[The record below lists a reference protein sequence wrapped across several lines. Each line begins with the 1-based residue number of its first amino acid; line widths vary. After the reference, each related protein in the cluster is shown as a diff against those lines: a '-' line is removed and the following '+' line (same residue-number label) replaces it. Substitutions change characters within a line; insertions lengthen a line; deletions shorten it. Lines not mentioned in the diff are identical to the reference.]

1 MPKHAAE
8 LDAAIMT
15 SCATGLDTLNVQPI
29 LEESGC
35 LTELHFVPVPSDMI
49 LLGARYTA
57 RHSCGMTERPR
68 KTPFQC
74 IFTNLTAC

>member
-29 LEESGC
+29 LEDSDR
-35 LTELHFVPVPSDMI
+35 LTDPPFCSSTQRHYFTPVHDT
-49 LLGARYTA
+49 LQGTA
-57 RHSCGMTERPR
+57 V
-68 KTPFQC
+68 
-74 IFTNLTAC
+74 A